1 MATEQL
7 HEAFRQ
13 AVRMEIE
20 VEREFNFYLRP
31 VTITENGESRE
42 CLFDSAQLLPTKE
55 RALPMEF
62 FISVKAS
69 RQNKFAAAAQ
79 NELVLQL
86 MQMGALRPR
95 QAVELMLFEGKEQV
109 LKVMDRDAGEA
120 APVKKNRKI
129 HNFIRR

>member
-1 MATEQL
+1 
-7 HEAFRQ
+7 
-13 AVRMEIE
+13 
-20 VEREFNFYLRP
+20 
-31 VTITENGESRE
+31 
-42 CLFDSAQLLPTKE
+42 
-55 RALPMEF
+55 MEF

-120 APVKKNRKI
+120 APVKNNRKI

>member
-1 MATEQL
+1 M
-7 HEAFRQ
+7 
-13 AVRMEIE
+13 
-20 VEREFNFYLRP
+20 
-31 VTITENGESRE
+31 
-42 CLFDSAQLLPTKE
+42 
-55 RALPMEF
+55 
-62 FISVKAS
+62 
-69 RQNKFAAAAQ
+69 
-79 NELVLQL
+79 QL

>member
-1 MATEQL
+1 
-7 HEAFRQ
+7 
-13 AVRMEIE
+13 MEIE